1 MPALLHSRPVVD
13 QWIWSR
19 FPLTSW
25 ILRWTSDSQLHVS
38 SSAVQAR
45 STGKRSLTTWY
56 PSLAIVWWH
65 YNILQ
70 PQMWYLSHTGKAG
83 NGRIILVHL
92 HALRLRHID
101 GWSTKT
107 AQTQSMLADQRHAD
121 RWCFHSQ
128 LQLVGLLRTDISL
141 HAVCI
146 DQTTPRFLPHN
157 RWPVGPWLN
166 KSQCMKQPVEWAQN
180 EYPQKKLQKMEN
192 LSAPRCVRHC
202 SVRHWHFLTLVAVTR
217 SVRGLK
223 FHGTSMS
230 LQISWLVP
238 TMTPMTLWP
247 TTWPFNLSPTASPS
261 KSKSRRVES
270 GRVG

>member
-19 FPLTSW
+19 CPLTSW
-25 ILRWTSDSQLHVS
+25 MLRWTSDSQLHVS

-45 STGKRSLTTWY
+45 STDKRSLTTWY

-83 NGRIILVHL
+83 
-92 HALRLRHID
+92 D
-101 GWSTKT
+101 GS
-107 AQTQSMLADQRHAD
+107 SLCSCMLADQRHLTFAD

-141 HAVCI
+141 HAVCL
-146 DQTTPRFLPHN
+146 DQTNPRFLPHN

-180 EYPQKKLQKMEN
+180 
-192 LSAPRCVRHC
+192 
-202 SVRHWHFLTLVAVTR
+202 
-217 SVRGLK
+217 
-223 FHGTSMS
+223 
-230 LQISWLVP
+230 
-238 TMTPMTLWP
+238 
-247 TTWPFNLSPTASPS
+247 
-261 KSKSRRVES
+261 
-270 GRVG
+270 